1 MLTLTFIQKL
11 AVWSVPVLLAITI
24 HEAAHAFVAYRC
36 GDSTAKM
43 LGRLS
48 INPIKHI
55 DLIGSIV
62 LPIVVALLSQ
72 FQFVFGY
79 AKPVP
84 INWNHLR
91 NPRRDMALV
100 AAAGPVSNLIM
111 AILWACTFKLS
122 TSLHP
127 ETSVPALFLLLTS
140 QAGIIINLMLAFLNL
155 IPIPPLDG
163 SRILASFLSSKLR
176 QRYLVIEPFGFIIL
190 LVLLITGVLQL
201 IIMPLMNSAI
211 HFIGTVFNL

>member
-11 AVWSVPVLLAITI
+11 AVWSVPVLLAITV

-48 INPIKHI
+48 INPMKHI

-111 AILWACTFKLS
+111 AILWACAFKIS
-122 TSLHP
+122 TWLHP
-127 ETSVPALFLLLTS
+127 ETSIPALFLLLAS

-163 SRILASFLSSKLR
+163 SRILASCLPPKLR

-190 LVLLITGVLQL
+190 LVLLITGMLQL
-201 IIMPLMNSAI
+201 IIMPLMDSAI
-211 HFIGTVFNL
+211 HFIGTVFHL